1 MCRLVPLKDF
11 YELGMIR
18 YFAIITALVL
28 TTVSATAGNS
38 GLKTLAKSGLR
49 EIWSAVGRLT
59 LDGGQGF
66 CTASLIAPDIVLTAA
81 HCLYDEQTGA
91 QYATKD
97 FEFQAGWRNGRA
109 EAFRK
114 VKSILAHP
122 KYHFESANSVEKVSH
137 DIAVIML
144 DQPIQSQNI
153 RPFVVT
159 SLPHRGA
166 GVLVVAYVGGLKD
179 VPFSQS
185 LCKVKAKQNEILVL
199 TCDVDYGASGA
210 PVFVI
215 SEGVAKMISLISA
228 MTWLDDKKMSLGV
241 SLEDALIEFA
251 DLVRHREFLAPS
263 VSSND

>member
-1 MCRLVPLKDF
+1 MV
-11 YELGMIR
+11 R
-18 YFAIITALVL
+18 YFTIITALVF
-28 TTVSATAGNS
+28 TTGSATAGNS
-38 GLKTLAKSGLR
+38 ELKSLAKSGLTQ
-49 EIWSAVGRLT
+49 IWSAVGRLT

-81 HCLYDEQTGA
+81 HCLYDEQTGD

-97 FEFQAGWRNGRA
+97 FEFQAGWRDGRA

-122 KYHFESANSVEKVSH
+122 KYHFESANYVEKVSH

-144 DQPIQSQNI
+144 DQPIQTQNI
-153 RPFVVT
+153 QPFVVT

-166 GVLVVAYVGGLKD
+166 GVLIVSYAPGLKD
-179 VPFSQS
+179 APFRQS
-185 LCKVKAKQNEILVL
+185 LCKVKAEQNEILLL

-215 SEGVAKMISLISA
+215 SEGVAKIVSLISA

-241 SLEDALIEFA
+241 SLEAALSEFA
-251 DLVRHREFLAPS
+251 DLVRYRKFIVPS
-263 VSSND
+263 VSSNH